1 MTDTQ
6 NTITIFKSRTNLLE
20 IMETRGFPVNDYSG
34 FSPSEVHAMASN
46 KQLDMLLTHQNGKK
60 IYIKYNINKALRP
73 DNVYN
78 IVDDLFNIEN
88 ILSKND
94 DLIIIIKEEPN
105 DTLIK
110 LQTHIWNT
118 DGIYLAI
125 INISRLQFNILKHDY
140 VPPHTPLNKE
150 EADIVKK
157 TYNILNDKQLP
168 DISRFSPVSLVLGLR
183 PGDMCRIDRPSKTAI
198 SAPFYR
204 ICS

>member
-1 MTDTQ
+1 MIDTQ
-6 NTITIFKSRTNLLE
+6 NTITIFKSRTNILE
-20 IMETRGFPVNDYSG
+20 IMESRGFSVGDYKG
-34 FSPSEVHAMASN
+34 FNPSEVHAMATS
-46 KQLDMLLTHQNGKK
+46 KQLDMLLTNKENKK
-60 IYIKYNINKALRP
+60 VYIKYNITKALRP

-110 LQTHIWNT
+110 LQNHIWNT

-140 VPPHTPLNKE
+140 VPPHTPVNKE
-150 EADIVKK
+150 QADEVRK
-157 TYNILNDKQLP
+157 TYNILHDKQMP
-168 DISRFSPVSLVLGLR
+168 DISRFSPV
-183 PGDMCRIDRPSKTAI
+183 RIKTWR
-198 SAPFYR
+198 YV
-204 ICS
+204 